1 MGLPWRPIS
10 WASLVIAVSVS
21 YQQPGFSRQLFLGAF
36 ASSWLLSFL
45 GWVVWA
51 IFLWPKLFSSLRSLP
66 GPNDNHWLM
75 GQFPKIGAEATGLP
89 MMEWVNTIPHD
100 GIIRYLGFLNQ
111 ERLLISSPK
120 ALSEVLVTRNY
131 DFEKPNSIRWSLGRI
146 LGVGVL
152 LAEGDEHRFQR
163 KNLMP
168 AFAFRHVKDL
178 YPVFWNKAREGV
190 AALSE
195 HVSKAA
201 AAPDSTGSTVVEI
214 SGWASRVTLDIIG
227 IAGLGRDFGAVRDPN
242 NPLTKTYESVFKP
255 NKQAQILAILG
266 LLLPGPI
273 VSALPLKRNGDI
285 AEASAVIRATC
296 RELIQEKKANKT
308 RSTDILS
315 VALESG
321 AFTDDNLVDQMMTF
335 LAAGHETTA
344 SAMTWAIYLLC
355 LHPDVQSR
363 LRDEVRRNLP
373 SPNDAG
379 TSVSAPD
386 IDRLPYLSAVCAE
399 VLRYYAPVPM
409 TLREAVRD
417 TTVDGVHVPR
427 GTRIMLCPWSVNKDV
442 SLWGPDASSFRPERW
457 LGAGSGS
464 GGASSNFAYMTFLH
478 GPRSCI
484 GQGFAKAEFAC
495 ILAGW
500 IGRFEFGLA
509 NRDEYDE
516 KKLEIKGG
524 VTARPAKG
532 LRVHTR
538 VVPGW

>member
-1 MGLPWRPIS
+1 MGLPWRPMS
-10 WASLVIAVSVS
+10 WASLVVAVSLT
-21 YQQPGFSRQLFLGAF
+21 YRQPTFSRLFFLGAF
-36 ASSWLLSFL
+36 AGTWLLSL
-45 GWVVWA
+45 LAWA
-51 IFLWPKLFSSLRSLP
+51 IGAVFLWPKFFSPLRSLP
-66 GPNDNHWLM
+66 EPKGNHWLL
-75 GQFPKIGAEATGLP
+75 GQFPRIGAEATGLP
-89 MMEWVNTIPHD
+89 MIDWVNNIPHE
-100 GIIRYLGFLNQ
+100 GIIRYLGFMNQ

-120 ALSEVLVTRNY
+120 ALADVLVTRNY
-131 DFEKPNSIRWSLGRI
+131 DFEKPNSIRWSIGRI
-146 LGVGVL
+146 LGIGVL

-195 HVSKAA
+195 HVSRAA

-227 IAGLGRDFGAVRDPN
+227 VAGLGRDFGAIRDPN
-242 NPLTKTYESVFKP
+242 NTLARTYEFVFKP

-273 VSALPLKRNGDI
+273 VNALPLKRNGDI
-285 AEASAVIRATC
+285 AQASSVIRATC
-296 RELIQEKKANKT
+296 RDLIAEKKGQKV
-308 RSTDILS
+308 RGTDILS

-321 AFTDDNLVDQMMTF
+321 AFTDENLVDQMMTF

-344 SAMTWAIYLLC
+344 SAMTWAVYLLC

-363 LRDEVRRNLP
+363 LRDEVRRSLP
-373 SPNDAG
+373 SPD
-379 TSVSAPD
+379 TDTPVSAPD
-386 IDRLPYLSAVCAE
+386 IDRLPYLAAVCAE

-409 TLREAVRD
+409 TLRETARD
-417 TTVDGVHVPR
+417 TTIDGVAVPR
-427 GTRIMLCPWSVNKDV
+427 GTRIVLCPWSVNKDPA
-442 SLWGPDASSFRPERW
+442 LWGADAASFRPERW
-457 LGAGSGS
+457 LGAGAGS

-484 GQGFAKAEFAC
+484 GQAFAKAEFAC
-495 ILAGW
+495 ILATW
-500 IGRFEFGLA
+500 VGRFEFGLA
-509 NRDEYDE
+509 DRAEYDE
-516 KKLEIKGG
+516 TKMEIKGG

-538 VVPGW
+538 VVDGW

>member
-10 WASLVIAVSVS
+10 WASLVIAVSVT
-21 YQQPGFSRQLFLGAF
+21 YRQPVFSRQLFLWAF

-45 GWVVWA
+45 GWAVWA

-89 MMEWVNTIPHD
+89 MMEWSVCSFHH
-100 GIIRYLGFLNQ
+100 
-111 ERLLISSPK
+111 PK
-120 ALSEVLVTRNY
+120 RFSEVLVTRNY
-131 DFEKPNSIRWSLGRI
+131 DFEKPNSIRWSLGR
-146 LGVGVL
+146 
-152 LAEGDEHRFQR
+152 
-163 KNLMP
+163 
-168 AFAFRHVKDL
+168 
-178 YPVFWNKAREGV
+178 
-190 AALSE
+190 
-195 HVSKAA
+195 
-201 AAPDSTGSTVVEI
+201 STVVEI

-227 IAGLGRDFGAVRDPN
+227 VAGLGRDFGAVRDPN
-242 NPLTKTYESVFKP
+242 NPLTKTYEYVFKP
-255 NKQAQILAILG
+255 NKQAQILAVLG

-273 VSALPLKRNGDI
+273 VNALPLKRNGDI

-296 RELIQEKKANKT
+296 RQLIEEKKANKT

-373 SPNDAG
+373 SPNDTG

-386 IDRLPYLSAVCAE
+386 IDHLPYLSAVCAE

-427 GTRIMLCPWSVNKDV
+427 GTRIMLCPWSVNKDA

-484 GQGFAKAEFAC
+484 GQGFAKASRLHTSWLDRRLSLDSQTGTSTTRRNWRSRVVSRRAGERFAGAHAC
-495 ILAGW
+495 
-500 IGRFEFGLA
+500 RFGMVSH
-509 NRDEYDE
+509 
-516 KKLEIKGG
+516 LEI
-524 VTARPAKG
+524 
-532 LRVHTR
+532 
-538 VVPGW
+538 